1 MAHIKNR
8 LRGLLVAFVALVAAL
23 AIVPGV
29 AQAVDWNYGQPTEGK
44 GSIQITGIVDGS
56 LTNEGVQ
63 VYQVATIDLDDE
75 TNVTSLTYLG
85 SKALQTA
92 TETWAGVE
100 NPTAV
105 QAENV
110 AKNVTDSELYS
121 DAGVQINGTTVG
133 ISNLE
138 AGIYYIKLTSTDASV
153 AYENIIVSVEPERS
167 DIGSWII
174 SDSPV
179 VRPVKSTETT
189 LTKSVLDTGNTII
202 TDESD
207 NPVDNFVA
215 VDGDTFRFRV
225 DFVLGTDMNDFT
237 ITDDMTGL
245 DLVTDTASSTQ
256 GITLYKAG
264 NPDSV
269 VTNDNV
275 FTVSVDS
282 DKQGFTVDFTDEWV
296 SQNAG
301 DYYIVYDATI
311 AENATAG
318 DGQVMNH
325 VTSDN
330 NKQGDTVTFDL
341 AKLTVIKYEDTDGNA
356 GYSEGDAKLAGAEF
370 AIYDA
375 NPEGQLDNDEW
386 KADHLVNVG
395 ATVTQGEDGSF
406 VLDKVLDAD
415 GDYWLVET
423 KAPTGYKLNPSIFHI
438 TFGTVDEYGNA
449 FDKTVK
455 VEDEKS
461 GPGEGIDLP
470 ETGGMGT
477 VALTAAGVVLVA
489 GAAAFIVRSRKEN

>member
-8 LRGLLVAFVALVAAL
+8 LRGLLAAFVALVAAL

-44 GSIQITGIVDGS
+44 GSIQITGIVEGS
-56 LTNEGVQ
+56 VAEEGVQ
-63 VYQVATIDLDDE
+63 VYQVATIDLDDQ
-75 TNVTSLTYLG
+75 TNVTYLTYLG
-85 SKALQTA
+85 SDDLKTA
-92 TETWAGVE
+92 TETWAGEE

-110 AKNVTDSELYS
+110 AKNVSDDQLYS
-121 DAGVQINGTTVG
+121 GATVQINGATID

-167 DIGSWII
+167 ATGSWII

-189 LTKSVLDTGNTII
+189 LTKSVLDTNNTII
-202 TDESD
+202 TDDSG

-215 VDGDTFRFRV
+215 VDGQTFRFRV
-225 DFVLGTDMNDFT
+225 DFVLGTDMDDFT

-245 DLVTDTASSTQ
+245 DLVNDTEGSTQ
-256 GITLYKAG
+256 GITLYKVG
-264 NPDSV
+264 SPDAV
-269 VTNDNV
+269 VANDNV
-275 FTVSVDS
+275 FTVNVDL
-282 DKQGFTVDFTDEWV
+282 DGQGFTVDFTDEWV

-311 AENATAG
+311 ADNATAG
-318 DGQVMNH
+318 DGEVKNH

-341 AKLTVIKYEDTDGNA
+341 AKLTVIKYEDTDEA
-356 GYSEGDAKLAGAEF
+356 EGYSEGDTMLADAEF
-370 AIYDA
+370 AIYNA
-375 NPEGQLDNDEW
+375 NPEGQLDNDDW
-386 KADHLVNVG
+386 KAEHLVKAG
-395 ATVTQGEDGSF
+395 VTAGEDGSF

-415 GDYWLVET
+415 GEYWLVET
-423 KAPTGYKLNPSIFHI
+423 KAPTGYKLNPSIFHFE
-438 TFGTVDEYGNA
+438 FGVTDQYGSE